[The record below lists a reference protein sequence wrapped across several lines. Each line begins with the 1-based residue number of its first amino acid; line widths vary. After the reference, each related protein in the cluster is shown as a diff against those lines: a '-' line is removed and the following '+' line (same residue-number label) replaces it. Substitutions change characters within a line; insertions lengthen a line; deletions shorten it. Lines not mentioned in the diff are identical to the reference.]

1 MWLTVFASLFA
12 ALVAVSLYRAVVQ
25 FRRYQSLEPAPP
37 IDGAALPS
45 LAVIVPVRNE
55 ERTIGPCL
63 TGLLGQHYPEDRLQ
77 LIVVDDNSTDG
88 TTATIRR
95 IAEEGR
101 VRLLEA
107 AALPQGWAGKPFA
120 CWRGARAARAEWLCF
135 VDADTL
141 AQPAL
146 MRAAI
151 VHAQRRRLDMLSLE
165 PFQQLTGF
173 LDRLI
178 IPLGFLA
185 IAATQDLTRVNQ
197 GESVE
202 ATANGQFILFRAE
215 SYFALGGHAAVR
227 DAICE
232 DSALARLVKGA
243 GLQLAVL
250 GAEKMMRTQMYANGA
265 DLWEGLSKNVTE
277 IYGGSARTLIGSA
290 GLLLIGWS
298 AVLLPIWSATAT
310 IGDPAPLAVAT
321 LVLAVAGSIAVFAT
335 HIATARHFRI
345 PIWYGLLLP
354 LSCSVGALIASNAVL
369 CRRRGRIAWKGRVYA
384 TAGK

>member
-12 ALVAVSLYRAVVQ
+12 ALVAVALYRAVRQ
-25 FRRYQSLEPAPP
+25 FRHYQSLEPAPSL
-37 IDGAALPS
+37 GAATLPS

-55 ERTIGPCL
+55 ERTIGSCL
-63 TGLLGQHYPEDRLQ
+63 TGLLGQHYPEGRLE
-77 LIVVDDNSTDG
+77 LIVVDDNSTDH
-88 TTATIRR
+88 TTAIVRR
-95 IAEEGR
+95 TAEASR
-101 VRLLEA
+101 VRLLESTS
-107 AALPQGWAGKPFA
+107 LPQGWAGKPFA
-120 CWRGARAARAEWLCF
+120 CWRGALAARAEWLCF

-141 AQPAL
+141 AEPAL
-146 MRAAI
+146 MQAAI
-151 VHAQRRRLDMLSLE
+151 VCARRRQLDMLSLE
-165 PFQQLTGF
+165 PFQELTGF
-173 LDRLI
+173 LDRLV

-185 IAATQDLTRVNQ
+185 IAATQDLARVNQ
-197 GESVE
+197 GETVE

-215 SYFALGGHAAVR
+215 SYFAIGGHAAVR
-227 DAICE
+227 GAICE
-232 DSALARLVKGA
+232 DSALARLVKAA

-265 DLWEGLSKNVTE
+265 ALWEGLSKNVTE
-277 IYGGSARTLIGSA
+277 IYGGSPRTLIGSA

-310 IGDPAPLAVAT
+310 IGDPAPLAFAA
-321 LVLAVAGSIAVFAT
+321 LVLAVAGSLAVFAT

-354 LSCSVGALIASNAVL
+354 LSCSVGALIAFNAVL

-384 TAGK
+384 RAGK